1 MSNVIK
7 DLILP
12 FLPSVLTIIGWWIVG
27 SRDSNS
33 KKNVIHNKRVEA
45 AAKLIDKILLD
56 AKKFY
61 SLPGAD
67 IEAQGMSSLITSDFK
82 KLSSIIN
89 LISQK
94 LEATEKHS
102 LALAF
107 IDFKKDITG
116 GTFGTLSRTPISPS
130 NQLYFDIDASYN
142 ELYIELE
149 ESYLI

>member
-1 MSNVIK
+1 MC
-7 DLILP
+7 L
-12 FLPSVLTIIGWWIVG
+12 
-27 SRDSNS
+27 
-33 KKNVIHNKRVEA
+33 KN
-45 AAKLIDKILLD
+45 
-56 AKKFY
+56 FM
-61 SLPGAD
+61 
-67 IEAQGMSSLITSDFK
+67 Q
-82 KLSSIIN
+82 

-149 ESYLI
+149 ESYLIWKYTFKPI